1 MTINRLELCKIMDLP
16 KMLDPRGNLTFIEQ
30 SKHIPFDIK
39 RIFYIYDVPTGES
52 RGAHAHHNLHQFMI
66 CVSGSFNVELDDG
79 FNKKTVHLNRPWQG
93 LYVPPLVWSAA
104 TNFDPGSVCV
114 VLVSELYDEGDYIR
128 DYKKFLKIV
137 SEG

>member
-30 SKHIPFDIK
+30 NKHIPFHIK

-52 RGAHAHHNLHQFMI
+52 RGAHAHHNLQQFMI
-66 CVSGSFNVELDDG
+66 CVSGSFNVELDNG
-79 FNKKTVHLNRPWQG
+79 FNKKTVHLNRPWHG
-93 LYVPPLVWSAA
+93 LYVPPLIWSAE
-104 TNFDPGSVCV
+104 TNFDAGSVCV
-114 VLVSELYDEGDYIR
+114 VLVSELYDEDDYIR